1 MKSLSNAA
9 TVAIFISMFSL
20 FSAQSASADNYVT
33 VGGIV
38 DHIGSEG
45 YTDQGVFHSYN
56 ERQNNIVGLEV
67 VNEDTQVGLGVMSFS
82 NSYGNE
88 GGLLY
93 ASKYW
98 ELNESVKVGVLGGV
112 VYGYEDWQ
120 INDNL
125 KVGNKMHIMVAPT
138 IKVESAKN
146 VYVQGSLYGNA
157 AVLTVG
163 FKF

>member
-1 MKSLSNAA
+1 
-9 TVAIFISMFSL
+9 
-20 FSAQSASADNYVT
+20 
-33 VGGIV
+33 
-38 DHIGSEG
+38 
-45 YTDQGVFHSYN
+45 
-56 ERQNNIVGLEV
+56 
-67 VNEDTQVGLGVMSFS
+67 MSFS

-98 ELNESVKVGVLGGV
+98 EMNDNVKVGVLGGV

-138 IKVESAKN
+138 LKVESED
-146 VYVQGSLYGNA
+146 VYSQVSMYGNA
-157 AVLTVG
+157 VVLTLG

>member
-9 TVAIFISMFSL
+9 TVAIFLTMFSMFTI
-20 FSAQSASADNYVT
+20 QNASADSYVT
-33 VGGIV
+33 VGGV
-38 DHIGSEG
+38 VNHIGSEG
-45 YTDQGVFHSYN
+45 YTDQTGFHTYN
-56 ERQNNIVGLEV
+56 ERENNILGLEV
-67 VNEDTQVGLGVMSFS
+67 VNEETQVGLGAMSFS

-98 ELNESVKVGVLGGV
+98 ELNDSVKVGALGGV

-138 IKVESAKN
+138 IKVESSNN

-157 AVLTVG
+157 AVLTIG